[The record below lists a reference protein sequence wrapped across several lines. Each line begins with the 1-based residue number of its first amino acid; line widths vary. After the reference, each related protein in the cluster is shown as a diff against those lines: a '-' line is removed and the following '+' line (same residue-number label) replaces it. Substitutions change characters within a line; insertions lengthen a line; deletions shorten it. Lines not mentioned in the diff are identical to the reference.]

1 MEILVKFT
9 SKITE
14 TNASYTHF
22 KKCIY
27 FNRVLLDFLVPL
39 VNVGHLY
46 FSRKLEILNLFQIF
60 HIFGLNLFKVAIIIF
75 KNLNINP
82 LY

>member
-1 MEILVKFT
+1 MLLIYILKNVFL
-9 SKITE
+9 SLIV
-14 TNASYTHF
+14 
-22 KKCIY
+22 
-27 FNRVLLDFLVPL
+27 RVLLDFLVPL
-39 VNVGHLY
+39 VNFGHLY